1 MRRTSFRLCRPP
13 PVTIV
18 SACAFQ
24 FKDCIVKAIAPPITP
39 ATGDVAHRLED
50 NQLTAIDDLKA
61 ISNTHFDFS
70 ANFDSTVV
78 QLLGRNLRRQS
89 IMSLSSDLGKDGR
102 TGEAYTVVRSVRATY
117 ATRLWKSIV

>member
-39 ATGDVAHRLED
+39 ATGDVALHLED
-50 NQLTAIDDLKA
+50 NKLTAIDHLKA

-78 QLLGRNLRRQS
+78 QLLGRNLRKQS
-89 IMSLSSDLGKDGR
+89 IISSSDLGKDGR

>member
-13 PVTIV
+13 PVTII

-39 ATGDVAHRLED
+39 ATGDVALHLED
-50 NQLTAIDDLKA
+50 NKLTTIDHLKA
-61 ISNTHFDFS
+61 ISNTHFDLS

-78 QLLGRNLRRQS
+78 QLLGRNLRKQS
-89 IMSLSSDLGKDGR
+89 IISSSDLGKDGR